1 MRTLPTTML
10 HLLNLFAPLFSRRL
24 WPHVQV
30 LVAGAILAPGKRTV
44 SAALR
49 VMGLGQTAQF
59 QRYHRV
65 LNRASWSSREASRV
79 LLGLLVKTF
88 VPSGPL
94 VIGVDETLER
104 PANRNA
110 LLRGLNG

>member
-10 HLLNLFAPLFSRRL
+10 HLLNPFMPLFSRRV
-24 WPHVQV
+24 WTYVQV
-30 LVAGAILAPGKRTV
+30 LLAGAILAPGKRTV

-49 VMGLGQTAQF
+49 IMGLGQTDQF

-65 LNRASWSSREASRV
+65 LNRATWSGREASCV
-79 LLGLLVKTF
+79 LLSLLVKMF

-94 VIGVDETLER
+94 W
-104 PANRNA
+104 
-110 LLRGLNG
+110 